1 MDGKTKIE
9 AYLRENNVPYEMTH
23 HPLAFTAQD
32 VASSEHI
39 AGQLVAKVVM
49 VAADEKMVMLVL
61 PAPQHVDLKKA
72 AALLGAKSTRLAREA
87 EFSGLFPGCDV
98 GAEPPFG
105 SLYGVPAYVDQ
116 SLTRDETIVFRAGTH
131 TDTISVKFADY
142 ERLAKPTRADFADQH

>member
-1 MDGKTKIE
+1 MDGKAKIE
-9 AYLRENNVPYEMTH
+9 EYLRENGVPYELTH

-39 AGQLVAKVVM
+39 PGQMVAKVVM

-72 AALLGAKSTRLAREA
+72 ATLVGAKSVRLAREA

-105 SLYGVPAYVDQ
+105 NLFGVPAYVDE

-131 TDTISVKFADY
+131 TDTISMKFADY
-142 ERLAKPTRADFADQH
+142 ERLAKPSRADFAEQH